1 MQRGMTGIIILL
13 GFMALMVW
21 KKTAKASVSGFLKI
35 PYEKMYLAIN
45 DTSNVIQAYQ
55 DTSDGAVAYCLNSRL
70 QSPDGNQSYG
80 GAGDIERISSEGI
93 SAIRNVIADGYPLN
107 TRYWLSKGIPEDA
120 QRQATQLAIWSVLA
134 SMHEEGSDYDY
145 FAYEKAAPINLDG
158 VDTASMYRTLA
169 ENALDGIRIKRDL
182 SISVTGVSASRSEE
196 EIVVSFSVSAKN
208 LDACTISAEGLEE
221 GSEIKLD
228 GETLSENSWKVETEL
243 SDRRTYTLSFP
254 WKGNGKKQL
263 VLQATGYA
271 GDGNQVSVFEPADSA
286 YQTMGKV
293 EKIGMA
299 EIKHAE
305 NGIKLPEEPGKIQ
318 VKKYDGETKEPL
330 AGVRF
335 GVFPLNV
342 PSDSDPICEFFTG
355 NDGIGMSGY
364 LADGSYEIRETEVPE
379 GYIRTQ
385 EPKTVTVRAGQIVDS
400 TWENLPAK
408 GALSLKKRSSEEG
421 AFSGDAS
428 LAGAVYEVYFLSG
441 QEGNGERE
449 RILMGQIV
457 TDEAGEGALGGLPFG
472 DYMVTEVTPP
482 EGYWKNPEE
491 YEAALR
497 YQDDATPVVEV
508 MVAAE
513 DEMIRRPVILKKY
526 GDAGKE
532 IPLPH
537 AGFSFYLK
545 SSLVQKEGKYDW
557 EEAEPAVIGGLGE
570 TVLYTDSNGKLE
582 TAPLPY
588 GVYLVRETDVP
599 EGYEPCD
606 ELEVQIE
613 GESKGELVITAIN
626 EKRQEEPEE
635 ETTTCAETTVQEKTE
650 TSEVQNEPTTEEKTK
665 KETVQAP
672 ASPETGDSQNGGIW
686 FLILGSTFS
695 IILLFVCLW
704 VNRRRG

>member
-1 MQRGMTGIIILL
+1 MKRKISRTILYL
-13 GFMALMVW
+13 FMGLAAVCSV
-21 KKTAKASVSGFLKI
+21 AKAVEASVSGFLKI
-35 PYEKMYLAIN
+35 PFEKMYLAVN

-55 DTSDGAVAYCLNSRL
+55 DTSDGAVAYCLNSTL

-80 GAGDIERISSEGI
+80 GAGGAGRISSEGI
-93 SAIRNVIADGYPLN
+93 EAIRNIIADGYPLN
-107 TRYWLSKGIPEDA
+107 TRYWLSKGIPEEA
-120 QRQATQLAIWSVLA
+120 QRQATQLAVWSVLA
-134 SMHEEGSDYDY
+134 SMHEEGSDHDY
-145 FAYEKAAPINLDG
+145 FAYEKATPINLDG
-158 VDTASMYRTLA
+158 VDAASMYRTLA
-169 ENALDGIRIKRDL
+169 GNALYGNRIKRNL
-182 SISVTGVSASRSEE
+182 SISITGVSASWSEE
-196 EIVVSFSVSAKN
+196 EIVVSFSVFAEN
-208 LDACTISAEGLEE
+208 LDACTILAEGLEE
-221 GSEIKLD
+221 GSEIRLD
-228 GETLSENSWKVETEL
+228 GKVLAGNSWSTETEL
-243 SDRRTYTLSFP
+243 SDRRTHSLSFP

-271 GDGNQVSVFEPADSA
+271 GDGNQVSVFEPSDGA

-293 EKIGMA
+293 EKIGLA
-299 EIKHAE
+299 EIKYAE

-318 VKKYDGETKEPL
+318 VEKHDGETKEPL
-330 AGVRF
+330 PGVRF
-335 GVFPLNV
+335 GVFPLNAPV
-342 PSDSDPICEFFTG
+342 DSKPICEFFTG
-355 NDGIGMSGY
+355 DDGKGMSSY
-364 LADGSYEIRETEVPE
+364 LADGRYEIRETEVPE

-421 AFSGDAS
+421 DFSGDAS

-441 QEGNGERE
+441 QEGNGEEE

-457 TDEAGEGALGGLPFG
+457 TDEAGEGVLGGLPFG
-472 DYMVTEVTPP
+472 DYIVTEAVPP

-526 GDAGKE
+526 GDTEKE
-532 IPLPH
+532 LPLPH
-537 AGFSFYLK
+537 AGFSFYFK
-545 SSLVQKEGKYDW
+545 SSLERKEGKYDW
-557 EEAEPAVIGGLGE
+557 EKAEPAVIGDQGE

-582 TAPLPY
+582 TVPLPY

-599 EGYEPCD
+599 EGYESCD
-606 ELEVQIE
+606 ELEVQIG

-626 EKRQEEPEE
+626 EKRPEEPEE
-635 ETTTCAETTVQEKTE
+635 ETKTSEAQSESTESSEEKTE
-650 TSEVQNEPTTEEKTK
+650 
-665 KETVQAP
+665 KETVLAP

-686 FLILGSTFS
+686 FLILGSAFS
-695 IILLFVCLW
+695 VILLFVCLW
-704 VNRRRG
+704 ANRRRG